1 MRWQPRR
8 SGLVTKPTKT
18 SSATSRPNGRN
29 ANERTK
35 RNCVSREKR
44 RKRKQELEPKRSVS
58 SASCNAKGRK
68 KRGPRKESAK
78 RRDVQS
84 VSVYGRNSGCLKSKE
99 KGNAR
104 RDMSGGDA
112 RNARDTG
119 IGTVTGIVTETETA
133 TVIGIATVIVLA
145 VMTEVCLHAIATQEE
160 TVPRPPKILLR
171 LLHHHRPLTT
181 NPWKKPLCR
190 CS

>member
-1 MRWQPRR
+1 
-8 SGLVTKPTKT
+8 
-18 SSATSRPNGRN
+18 
-29 ANERTK
+29 
-35 RNCVSREKR
+35 
-44 RKRKQELEPKRSVS
+44 
-58 SASCNAKGRK
+58 
-68 KRGPRKESAK
+68 
-78 RRDVQS
+78 
-84 VSVYGRNSGCLKSKE
+84 
-99 KGNAR
+99 
-104 RDMSGGDA
+104 MSGGDA